1 MSNPSSEAKARIEAL
16 LDANSFVEIG
26 AGVTAR
32 NTDFNLSLKK
42 APSDGVVTG
51 YGRIEDRLVYIYSQ
65 DPDVLG
71 GTVGEMHARKIVN
84 IYRLALKVGVP
95 VIGLIDCG
103 GMRLEEAGD
112 GLFAFGE
119 IYHAMADASGVIP
132 QITAVYGKCGGG
144 MALVP
149 AMADFSL
156 MATDG
161 ELFVN
166 SPDAMPGSSAD
177 KLNTASAHF
186 QSEEA
191 GNVDFAGTKEE
202 VAAKIRTLVSVLPTN
217 NEDDLGYTETED
229 DPNRESA
236 DLAACVKDPM
246 MILARIADD
255 GRVIELKKDYGPDMV
270 TALFSLNGYTVGAVA
285 NRSASYKEDG
295 TIDREYGSV
304 ISARGAEKAA
314 KFVRFLDAF
323 SIPVVT
329 FTNVDGFKAS
339 VCGERRIAGRAAQLA
354 YAFTDATTP
363 KINVIT
369 CKAFG
374 SAALVMNSRS
384 TGADMVFAWD
394 GARIGMMDAKEAAK
408 LMNDTADA
416 GEIKAKAAEYDQL
429 QNSVESA
436 AARGYVDTVINP
448 AETRK
453 YLIGTIEM
461 LFTKRETR
469 FDKKHGTV

>member
-51 YGRIEDRLVYIYSQ
+51 YGRIDGRLVYVYSQ

-112 GLFAFGE
+112 GLFAFGM
-119 IYHAMADASGVIP
+119 IYHAMSDASGVIP

-149 AMADFSL
+149 AMADFNL
-156 MATDG
+156 MTEDA

-177 KLNTASAHF
+177 KLNTASSHF
-186 QSEEA
+186 QSAEA
-191 GNVDFAGTKEE
+191 GNVDFAGTREE
-202 VAAKIRTLVSVLPTN
+202 VAAQIRALVTVLPEN
-217 NEDDLGYTETED
+217 NEDDMGFTETSD

-236 DLAACVKDPM
+236 DLAQCEKDPM
-246 MILARIADD
+246 MILARIAD
-255 GRVIELKKDYGPDMV
+255 GGKVIELKKDYGPDMV
-270 TALFSLNGYTVGAVA
+270 IALFNLNGNTVGAVA

-295 TIDREYGSV
+295 TVDADYGTV

-329 FTNVDGFKAS
+329 FTNVEKFKAG
-339 VCGERRIAGRAAQLA
+339 VCSERTIATKAAELA

-363 KINVIT
+363 KINVVT
-369 CKAFG
+369 GRAFG
-374 SAALVMNSRS
+374 SAALVMNSKT
-384 TGADMVFAWD
+384 TGADMVFAWE
-394 GARIGMMDAKEAAK
+394 GAKVGMMGAAEAAK

-416 GEIKAKAAEYDQL
+416 KEIKAKAAEYDQL
-429 QNSVESA
+429 QNSVETA

-453 YLIGTIEM
+453 YLIGTIDM
-461 LFTKRETR
+461 LFTKREAR

>member
-1 MSNPSSEAKARIEAL
+1 MSNQASEAKARIEAL
-16 LDANSFVEIG
+16 LDASSFVEIG

-51 YGRIEDRLVYIYSQ
+51 YGRIEGRLVYIYSQ

-84 IYRLALKVGVP
+84 IYKLALKIGVP

-103 GMRLEEAGD
+103 GMRLEEAAD

-119 IYHAMADASGVIP
+119 IYHAMSEASGVIP

-144 MALVP
+144 MALIP

-156 MATDG
+156 MVTDG
-161 ELFVN
+161 QLFVN
-166 SPDAMPGSSAD
+166 SPDAMPGNSAD
-177 KLNTASAHF
+177 KLDTASCHF

-202 VAAKIRTLVSVLPTN
+202 VAGKIRELVAILPEN
-217 NEDDLGYTETED
+217 NEDDMGYLESND

-236 DLAACVKDPM
+236 DLDRCAKDPM

-255 GRVIELKKDYGPDMV
+255 GKVIELKKDYGPDMV
-270 TALFSLNGYTVGAVA
+270 TALFSLNGNTVGAVA
-285 NRSASYKEDG
+285 NRSASYKKDG
-295 TIDREYGSV
+295 TVDKEYGCV

-323 SIPVVT
+323 SIPLVT
-329 FTNVDGFKAS
+329 FTNVEGFKAS

-354 YAFTDATTP
+354 YSFTDATTP

-369 CKAFG
+369 GKAFG
-374 SAALVMNSRS
+374 SAALVMNSKS
-384 TGADMVFAWD
+384 TGADMVYAWE
-394 GARIGMMDAKEAAK
+394 GTKVGMMDAKEAAK

-416 GEIKAKAAEYDQL
+416 KEIKTKAAEYDEL
-429 QNSVESA
+429 QNSVASA

-453 YLIGTIEM
+453 YLIGTIDM
-461 LFTKRETR
+461 LYTKREAR